1 MMKHKQVGKKR
12 LYLSYTSVSVFS
24 IKGSQDRNFNRAVQR
39 REELMQKPWS
49 DAAYWIAHYGL
60 LNLLS
65 YKAQN
70 YQPRADA
77 THNGWALP
85 LSITI

>member
-1 MMKHKQVGKKR
+1 
-12 LYLSYTSVSVFS
+12 
-24 IKGSQDRNFNRAVQR
+24 
-39 REELMQKPWS
+39 MQKPWS

-85 LSITI
+85 LSITILKNALHAFLLPNLMGAFIKLILACINLT